1 LSDNSVKST
10 LFNGEGKMSLGLAS
24 KEEAVLVIIDVQE
37 KLFVHMVEKEKLAEN
52 LVKLIQFAYIMKI
65 PVIFTEQY
73 SKGLGPTIS
82 QVRQLIP
89 NLQPIEKV
97 EFSCFGSQKFKEAL
111 SKTQAKTLILTG
123 IEAHICVTQTAI
135 NGLENG
141 FRIYV
146 VEDATSSR
154 SLQDK
159 ATAIHR
165 MRQSGVTVLSTEM
178 LIYEL
183 LKKAGTPEF
192 KETLKLVK

>member
-1 LSDNSVKST
+1 MNMGLISK
-10 LFNGEGKMSLGLAS
+10 GET
-24 KEEAVLVIIDVQE
+24 VLVVIDVQE
-37 KLFVHMVEKEKLAEN
+37 KLFVHMAEKEKLAEN
-52 LVKLIQFAYIMKI
+52 LTELIRFAHIMKI
-65 PVIFTEQY
+65 PIILTEQY
-73 SKGLGPTIS
+73 PKGLGQTIP
-82 QVRQLIP
+82 QVKQLVQ

-97 EFSCFGSQKFKEAL
+97 EFSCFGSQKFREAL
-111 SKTQAKTLILTG
+111 TKTQAKTLIIAG

-135 NGLENG
+135 EGLKNGYG
-141 FRIYV
+141 IYV

-154 SLQDK
+154 RLEDK

-165 MRQSGVTVLSTEM
+165 IRQNGVTVVSTEM